1 MDIGD
6 LIERFSHIAEQI
18 FEHLDNKSLANCRGV
33 AKTWQEFIDNRNLP
47 WKRIMKI
54 ETLHRW
60 GNTNLHVAAK
70 TGQTKMF
77 KEIIQSEKDKN
88 QTNDEGF
95 TPLAIAAKEGHFE
108 ITEFLIQN
116 SKYFTNDFKWPIHL
130 DHSKMPF

>member
-1 MDIGD
+1 MDIGY

-18 FEHLDNKSLANCRGV
+18 FEHLDDKSLANCRGV
-33 AKTWQEFIDNRNLP
+33 VKYWQEFIDNRNLP

-54 ETLHRW
+54 ERLHRW

-88 QTNDEGF
+88 PTNFPKRAG
-95 TPLAIAAKEGHFE
+95 PG
-108 ITEFLIQN
+108 LILPPSN
-116 SKYFTNDFKWPIHL
+116 S
-130 DHSKMPF
+130 